1 MPPTTGLCPSPCP
14 HLGLCGGSCADLDEA
29 LWLLVLGGFLGD
41 DDHWFH
47 VLCQRGRPQEVW
59 GVLWGQEV
67 MVTPPW
73 IFGRATG
80 KEATPHCHEVL
91 VCPSAASSGPLAV
104 GTPPCT
110 LKPLSNHR
118 MLKPHRTSG
127 SRGIWMSRLKYSMS
141 EAFLKKLLRL
151 EGGRKEKRLEGD
163 VGRLGETPVPCV
175 SPGYLRNCSWK
186 RSRWPCKVSAGRP
199 VAMGRG
205 QQ

>member
-1 MPPTTGLCPSPCP
+1 
-14 HLGLCGGSCADLDEA
+14 
-29 LWLLVLGGFLGD
+29 
-41 DDHWFH
+41 
-47 VLCQRGRPQEVW
+47 
-59 GVLWGQEV
+59 

-91 VCPSAASSGPLAV
+91 ACPSAAPSGPLAV

-163 VGRLGETPVPCV
+163 VGRLDSSALCQPRVPAKLLVEAVAVALQGV
-175 SPGYLRNCSWK
+175 SWQTCGNGK
-186 RSRWPCKVSAGRP
+186 GTAVTANSAP
-199 VAMGRG
+199 L
-205 QQ
+205 QL